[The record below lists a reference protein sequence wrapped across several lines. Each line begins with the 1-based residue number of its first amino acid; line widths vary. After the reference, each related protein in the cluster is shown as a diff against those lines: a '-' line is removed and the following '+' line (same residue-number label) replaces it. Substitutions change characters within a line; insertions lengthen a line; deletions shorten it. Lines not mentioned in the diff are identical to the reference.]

1 MANKNENP
9 TTEDVTPLQSL
20 IVEDSRDDFEL
31 SVRALECA
39 GLNINAVQVASR
51 EELQNLIAANCYHI
65 IFSDDN
71 LRGWTGMEA
80 LEFLKQQGN
89 DTPFILVCD
98 AVGEERAVEYIKAGA
113 ADLVWKSRLSA
124 LPGAVWKV
132 ISDKA
137 IRDARKRAEDSLRE
151 SESRFRAL
159 ADSIA
164 SAVLIYQGTACR
176 YANRAA
182 QILTGYAEKELLD
195 LSSWD
200 LVHPDSRSLVIEH
213 GFLRVREAQS
223 STRYEAKILTRQ
235 GEVRVWDV
243 TVGRIE
249 LQGRPAGLIT
259 ALDVTDRKLAEAASE
274 QSGSR
279 DSLTGLLSSTQAQNI
294 FLVEAKRSERTG
306 RSFALL
312 LLKLDELKQI
322 KERSEFAEASRV
334 LCKLA
339 RVVGEVCRSAD
350 SAARLSDDEFLLLL
364 PETSLAG
371 VRRLVQRI
379 GERLHAESREPV
391 HQGTDQVHRDSAPE
405 AGPLPPAT
413 YAAPVAV
420 SAGVAVFP
428 QDGPTLDHAL
438 RSARRILKTIP
449 TESSAKELAHSA

>member
-1 MANKNENP
+1 MANKNENL
-9 TTEDVTPLQSL
+9 TSHSTTPLQVL
-20 IVEDSRDDFEL
+20 VVEDSRDDFEL
-31 SVRALECA
+31 AVRALEDA
-39 GLNINAVQVASR
+39 GVKINAVQVASR
-51 EELQNLIAANCYHI
+51 EEFQKLTAANRYHA
-65 IFSDDN
+65 IFSDN
-71 LRGWTGMEA
+71 TLRGWTGMDA
-80 LEFLKQQGN
+80 LEVLKQQRN

-113 ADLVWKSRLSA
+113 DDLVWKSRLSA
-124 LPGAVWKV
+124 LPRAVERA

-137 IRDARKRAEDSLRE
+137 TRDARKRAEASLRE
-151 SESRFRAL
+151 SEVRFRAL

-164 SAVLIYQGTACR
+164 SAVLIYQGTVCR

-182 QILTGYAEKELLD
+182 QTSTGYSEQELLG

-200 LVHPDSRSLVIEH
+200 LVHPDSRSVVIEH
-213 GFLRVREAQS
+213 GFSRVREAQD
-223 STRYEAKILTRQ
+223 STRFEAKILTKQ
-235 GEVRVWDV
+235 GEVRIWDV

-259 ALDVTDRKLAEAASE
+259 ALDVTDRKRAEAALE
-274 QSGSR
+274 HSGFR
-279 DSLTGLLSSTQAQNI
+279 DSLTGLLTSTQAQNI
-294 FLVEAKRSERTG
+294 FLVEAKRSERSG

-322 KERSEFAEASRV
+322 KDRSELAEARRV

-339 RVVGEVCRSAD
+339 RIVGEVCRAAD
-350 SAARLSDDEFLLLL
+350 SAARLSDDEFVLIL

-379 GERLHAESREPV
+379 AERLSAESN
-391 HQGTDQVHRDSAPE
+391 GAP
-405 AGPLPPAT
+405 L
-413 YAAPVAV
+413 AV

-438 RSARRILKTIP
+438 RSAQRTLKSIR
-449 TESSAKELAHSA
+449 TERSVKELAHSA

>member
-9 TTEDVTPLQSL
+9 TPEKPAEPAPLQL
-20 IVEDSRDDFEL
+20 LVVEDSRDDFEL
-31 SVRALECA
+31 SLRTLENA
-39 GLNINAVQVASR
+39 GLKINAVQVASR
-51 EELQNLIAANCYHI
+51 EEFQNLTAANRYHV
-65 IFSDDN
+65 IFSDDT

-80 LEFLKQQGN
+80 LQLLKQQGN

-124 LPGAVWKV
+124 LLGTVWKA

-137 IRDARKRAEDSLRE
+137 IRDARKRAEALLRE
-151 SESRFRAL
+151 SEARFRTL

-176 YANRAA
+176 YANRPA
-182 QILTGYAEKELLD
+182 QTLTGYSEKELQD

-200 LVHPDSRSLVIEH
+200 LVHPDSHSLVIEH
-213 GFLRVREAQS
+213 GFSRIRDAQG
-223 STRYEAKILTRQ
+223 STRFEAKILTKQ

-243 TVGRIE
+243 TVGRID
-249 LQGRPAGLIT
+249 LQDRPAGLIT
-259 ALDVTDRKLAEAASE
+259 ALDVTDRKSAEAASE
-274 QSGSR
+274 QSGLR
-279 DSLTGLLSSTQAQNI
+279 DLLTGLLGSTQAQNI
-294 FLVEAKRSERTG
+294 FLVEAKRSERSG

-312 LLKLDELKQI
+312 LLKLDELKQL

-339 RVVGEVCRSAD
+339 RIVGEVCRAAD
-350 SAARLSDDEFLLLL
+350 SAARLSEDEFLVIL

-371 VRRLVQRI
+371 VRRLMQRI
-379 GERLHAESREPV
+379 GERLNAESN
-391 HQGTDQVHRDSAPE
+391 G
-405 AGPLPPAT
+405 
-413 YAAPVAV
+413 AAVAV
-420 SAGVAVFP
+420 SAGAAVFP

-438 RSARRILKTIP
+438 RSARRTLKTLP
-449 TESSAKELAHSA
+449 TEGTAKELAHSA